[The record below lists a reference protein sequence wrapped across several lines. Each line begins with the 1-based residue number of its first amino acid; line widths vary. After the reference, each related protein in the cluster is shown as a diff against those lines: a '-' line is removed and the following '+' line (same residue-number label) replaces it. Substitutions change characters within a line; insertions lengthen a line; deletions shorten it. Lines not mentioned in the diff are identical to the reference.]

1 MKVKSILCQS
11 SNLYTILG
19 EIINWSVL
27 YLDDK
32 EEGIYVHT
40 QAWEV
45 CYKIGRKS
53 VVSTRGQKMGW
64 PEIIPSPYL

>member
-1 MKVKSILCQS
+1 M
-11 SNLYTILG
+11 
-19 EIINWSVL
+19 INWSVL

-32 EEGIYVHT
+32 EEGIHVHT